1 MQLQTSHNQIITLA
15 KDIAGGGEGR
25 IWTVHN
31 CPHEVA
37 KIYNP
42 AKISH
47 DHEAKLKAMVANP
60 PMQPITHAAIAWPTE
75 LLYQQGRFVGYL
87 MPLIK
92 DSDPIFNFYNPAQR
106 KQNHPGFNWQY
117 LHRAALNLTLAM
129 QAVHDKGHLV
139 GDVNESN
146 MLMQPTALVTLVDT
160 DSFQVRGQGQIYRCH
175 VGKGEYTAPELQGVN
190 FKTVDRRVEHDLFGL
205 AVLNFQLLM
214 EGYHPFAGVLPPGSP
229 SVGRVDLH
237 CIKKGIFPYKKNG
250 AIPPP
255 KAPSFNILHPDLQAM
270 FTRCFVHGH
279 KNPNQRPTSSEW
291 QHTLEK
297 AETALINC
305 QPDPNHVYSNHL
317 SSCPWCA
324 PSPNIAQQRPLPKPV
339 VHPKPSA
346 NHVTQPPLPN
356 YQPPLSKPTPPN
368 QVTYQP
374 PPARR
379 APTTSQPK
387 PTIPPTPQFKPTPTQ
402 PSPQPTTSVNQLQTS
417 HNQTITLAKD
427 IAGGGEGR
435 IWTVQNRPNDVAKI
449 YNPAKISPTHEAK
462 LKAMVA
468 NPPLQPTTHAAIAWP
483 TELLYQQGRF
493 VGYLMPLIQGSDPIF
508 NFYNPAQR
516 KQNHPGFNWQYL
528 HRAALNLTL
537 AMQAVHDKGHLVG
550 DVNESN
556 ILMQPTALIT
566 LVDTDSF
573 QIKGTQG
580 QIYRCLV
587 GKPEYTPP
595 ELQKINLKAIDRHPQ
610 HDLFG
615 LGVILFQLLMEG
627 FHPFAGVLPPGSP
640 SVGRVDLH
648 CIKQGIFPYQSNEA
662 TPPPKAPSFNILHPE
677 LQNLFIRCFV
687 IGYSIP
693 DQRPTARE
701 WQRALETAQNGLIT
715 CQHNPSHVYSNYL
728 SHCPWCA
735 PASVNSPII
744 TISTP
749 PLPNPV
755 TPTRTTSGSWHGTK
769 TTLLNPS
776 MKQRSTTTTPPPLV
790 PNPVTYQPPLTNP
803 ITPPQPKRP
812 WGTGAMG
819 LIILL
824 IDEAQ
829 KMSLKSKIILGA
841 IGLIIFV
848 NLFTS
853 QITTSKSA
861 SIISSCRYVLEI
873 PQMECQDL
881 VDLYNS
887 TNGANWRDKTGWLAT
902 TTPCSWYGITCEAG
916 HVTVIDLGYKVSGA
930 EGNNLRGTIPNLSNL
945 SKFQSLNLSMNHIS
959 GSIPNFSN
967 FPDLKSIY
975 LYDNQLS
982 GTIPNFSNHPNLIYL
997 ILYNN
1002 QLSGLIPDFSNL
1014 PNLTQLELGNN
1025 QLSGPIPKFTNLP
1038 KLKYLYLN
1046 DNKLYDTIPDLDW
1059 ASFDDVKLNN
1069 NCNLVAY
1076 DDAQAAVL
1084 SRQDSRWQELNPAC
1098 ASKPKPLPTHTP
1110 TPVIPSSKVSDSCS
1124 NVTEIPQAECQ
1135 DLVDLY
1141 NSTNGVNWSKTTGW
1155 LVTNTPCSWYGITCE
1170 SGHVT
1175 VIELTIT
1182 FGIGNNL
1189 IGTVP
1194 DFTNLPYLTELNLS
1208 FNQLHGTIPNF
1219 TNLPNLTGLDLS
1231 GNQLSGTI
1239 PNFSNMPRL
1248 EYLLLDYNQLS
1259 GRIPNLNVF
1268 YRLKHNCGLVAYDD
1282 AQATMLSNKYQD
1294 PNWQMRANNCP

>member
-1 MQLQTSHNQIITLA
+1 MQLQTSYSKTITLA
-15 KDIAGGGEGR
+15 KEIARGGEGQ
-25 IWTVHN
+25 IWTIQGR
-31 CPHEVA
+31 PHDVA
-37 KIYNP
+37 KIYDP
-42 AKISH
+42 AKITSI
-47 DHEAKLKAMVANP
+47 HEIKLKAMLLNP
-60 PMQPITHAAIAWPTE
+60 PMQPPTHKAIAWPLET
-75 LLYQQGRFVGYL
+75 LYERGRFVGYI
-87 MPLIK
+87 MPLVQG
-92 DSDPIFNFYNPAQR
+92 SEPIFNFYHPIQR
-106 KQNHPGFNWQY
+106 QQNQPGFNWLY
-117 LHRAALNLTLAM
+117 SHRTAFNLAVAM
-129 QAVHDKGHLV
+129 QAIHDKGHLI

-146 MLMQPTALVTLVDT
+146 ILVNPNTFITLVDT
-160 DSFQVRGQGQIYRCH
+160 DSFQIKSQSGQIYRCL
-175 VGKGEYTAPELQGVN
+175 VGKPEYTSPELQGIN
-190 FKTVDRRVEHDLFGL
+190 FKTIDRHIEHDLFGL
-205 AVLNFQLLM
+205 GVMLFQLLM
-214 EGYHPFAGVLPPGSP
+214 EGRHPFAGVLPSGSR
-229 SVGRVDLH
+229 SVERVDLH
-237 CIKKGIFPYKKNG
+237 CIKKGIFPYQRRG
-250 AIPPP
+250 ANPPP

-279 KNPNQRPTSSEW
+279 SNPSQRPAAHEW
-291 QHTLEK
+291 QRALDT
-297 AETALINC
+297 AETALTTC
-305 QPDPNHVYSNHL
+305 QRDPNHVYSNHL
-317 SSCPWCA
+317 KSCPWCA
-324 PSPNIAQQRPLPKPV
+324 PVPSIKPPLNPVAQQRPLPPPV
-339 VHPKPSA
+339 VHKR
-346 NHVTQPPLPN
+346 
-356 YQPPLSKPTPPN
+356 PTPN
-368 QVTYQP
+368 RVP
-374 PPARR
+374 PP
-379 APTTSQPK
+379 
-387 PTIPPTPQFKPTPTQ
+387 
-402 PSPQPTTSVNQLQTS
+402 
-417 HNQTITLAKD
+417 
-427 IAGGGEGR
+427 
-435 IWTVQNRPNDVAKI
+435 
-449 YNPAKISPTHEAK
+449 
-462 LKAMVA
+462 
-468 NPPLQPTTHAAIAWP
+468 
-483 TELLYQQGRF
+483 
-493 VGYLMPLIQGSDPIF
+493 
-508 NFYNPAQR
+508 
-516 KQNHPGFNWQYL
+516 
-528 HRAALNLTL
+528 
-537 AMQAVHDKGHLVG
+537 
-550 DVNESN
+550 
-556 ILMQPTALIT
+556 
-566 LVDTDSF
+566 
-573 QIKGTQG
+573 
-580 QIYRCLV
+580 
-587 GKPEYTPP
+587 
-595 ELQKINLKAIDRHPQ
+595 
-610 HDLFG
+610 
-615 LGVILFQLLMEG
+615 VI
-627 FHPFAGVLPPGSP
+627 
-640 SVGRVDLH
+640 
-648 CIKQGIFPYQSNEA
+648 A
-662 TPPPKAPSFNILHPE
+662 TPPP
-677 LQNLFIRCFV
+677 
-687 IGYSIP
+687 
-693 DQRPTARE
+693 
-701 WQRALETAQNGLIT
+701 
-715 CQHNPSHVYSNYL
+715 
-728 SHCPWCA
+728 
-735 PASVNSPII
+735 
-744 TISTP
+744 
-749 PLPNPV
+749 PL
-755 TPTRTTSGSWHGTK
+755 
-769 TTLLNPS
+769 
-776 MKQRSTTTTPPPLV
+776 
-790 PNPVTYQPPLTNP
+790 PNPVTYQPPVTRHTPTATTPTPSRPNPVIHQPPLPNPIIPPTTTTSTPSLPNP
-803 ITPPQPKRP
+803 ITPQSNAFLHAFTGNSIPPNPISPPQSKTIKWP
-812 WGTGAMG
+812 WMTGAMG
-819 LIILL
+819 SIILL
-824 IDEAQ
+824 IDEAR
-829 KMSLKSKIILGA
+829 KMSIKSKIMLGI
-841 IGLIIFV
+841 IGLIILL
-848 NLFTS
+848 NWPTS
-853 QITTSKSA
+853 QINTPNPTS
-861 SIISSCRYVLEI
+861 ISPSCRYVLEI